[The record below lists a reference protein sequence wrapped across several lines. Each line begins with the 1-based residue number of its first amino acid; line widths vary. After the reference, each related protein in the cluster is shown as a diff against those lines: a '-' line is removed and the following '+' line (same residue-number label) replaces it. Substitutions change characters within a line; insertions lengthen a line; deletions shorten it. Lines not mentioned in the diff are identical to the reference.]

1 MFRMTAKYA
10 AVRQSTAVQE
20 FKFSISGKATFGWL
34 FCLEEIDEH
43 HEDAREHKC

>member
-1 MFRMTAKYA
+1 MSRMTAKYV
-10 AVRQSTAVQE
+10 AVHPSTAVQA

-34 FCLEEIDEH
+34 FCLDEIDEH